1 MNWTPARD
9 KDKYGVA
16 IYNFSGISDACIKLN
31 VGETVHILEE
41 LGDWYFGYALH
52 NKSLRG
58 VFPKSFIQVK
68 DCIVDKTGL
77 VEVVTPRLPPIVQEV
92 TAVLREWGVLLRK
105 LYVERD
111 KNFTLL
117 RDTMKEI
124 IAHRSKILSGQL
136 PGDELKQ
143 LKHRITH
150 GIDRVNERLGLDLV
164 VRDDHGNILN
174 PDITSAVKLFRHHD
188 EAAARLIKQE
198 ELDGRIPTV
207 RKKPHLSWTALLS
220 FTNIIIKVPESS
232 EISIGLY
239 VGDAREG
246 REKPLSEAFIIP
258 WAEEGYNGH
267 PDLLLNLKCLFT
279 DLSTITLDES
289 QLWLIGYVVRQGSM
303 ATKEVD
309 PKRTSALL
317 TKKVTSTDC
326 MRRPFGIVMLEMTS
340 YFQKMKMLAL
350 DGNDAKEKD
359 CFATFYPCGEKET
372 LDMKKLLSSRNE
384 SIKDNK
390 TGLQGIWFSFELI
403 NGDLKQLREDNPHYV
418 SLRDVPVALRL
429 GLSDVIMPGD
439 VRNDLYITL
448 ISGEFTRGAKTSD
461 RNVEV
466 TIRII
471 NEKGKVIPGVIHQGC
486 RKGALDEYRSVTY
499 HHENK
504 PKWMETVKIALPIEE
519 FKKAHIKFTF
529 KHRSTNDVKDKSEKP
544 FSMSFVKLMQE
555 NGTTLSNIEH
565 ELIIYKIDPKKWQD
579 DDISYLKLPWKR
591 KNGEEL
597 VKVWTNGLAPSSK
610 DNFTISTTFCST
622 KLTQNAELLGL
633 LEWGWSGSK
642 DTEILQQRL
651 EGLRHVPSEE
661 LMVFLQDTLDVLLEI
676 LMINSTSDD
685 SDNRV
690 FEALVYV
697 ITIATDKNKHEA
709 FQPVLDSYIQQNFH
723 ATLVYNKLIHVLKFY
738 VEQGMDMD
746 RQETLKKSMKCL
758 QYVFKFIIRSRQL
771 FVELHG
777 RGQEQFEES
786 LQQLLEAM
794 AHMMVHTND
803 STLTV
808 QAHCLKYITTTIPD
822 IMSNFDPVS
831 MSAIL
836 VKMIDNLDHKRIP
849 KQKLMT
855 MNDIIHS
862 ELFKIPD
869 CRAVLLPCFISH
881 IKRLLA
887 ANEEV
892 TDFEV
897 VMRKEKKKTKLEKL
911 LGTEHSNTHVAED
924 RSMTE
929 ELELC
934 VKILGDILDV
944 LFCADVGSTF
954 DDMTLLSSKMLENI
968 LTIVY
973 KMTRDDPL
981 ICKFVSVLVSLLRQ
995 MNEKHFFSFLNRFS
1009 TQDLL
1014 YQFLVELQ
1022 MVLQDLI
1029 VQPVFPADWA
1039 EMILLQNSVIL
1050 KVLHQLS
1057 RVISDKMRE
1066 PFRELVWYNFFHC
1079 AIKFLT
1085 QPSLQLEKFT
1095 QSKRIKILSRYR
1107 DMRRETAAE
1116 IRSLWFSLGQHKIRF
1131 VAASVPG
1138 QSMVG
1143 PFLEMTMIPE
1153 VELRKATIPIFFDM
1167 MQCEFYSQRDQGKNL
1182 VPDMARNNQKIK
1194 GKFNVFES
1202 EILEKLDHL
1211 VEGGHGDDHYREV
1224 FQTLVGA
1231 LCEDHATMRE
1241 PGLRLVNTVS
1251 RLMDRLLQYRT
1262 IMSTPDNSP
1271 DTRMSCTVNLLDF
1284 YSEINRKELYL
1295 RYVYKLQDLHLGCDN
1310 YTEAGY
1316 TLLQHANLLRW
1327 SSEDLQ
1333 PALKSP
1339 LVRCVKHDELKEKL
1353 YERIISYFDK
1363 GQMWEDA
1370 LQLCKELVKH
1380 YEEVILNYTKL
1391 SDLLKR
1397 MAQFYENIMNP
1408 QNLRP
1413 EPEYFRVAY
1422 YGRGF
1427 PAFLQNKVFVYRGNG
1442 YERLGDFTSRI
1453 LDQFPNAELMKKLT
1467 PPSDEVKESPQQF
1480 IQISK
1485 VDCVMHENPFPSV
1498 NVSEQ
1503 IERYY
1508 RANRVKVFTYSRPFH
1523 RGQKDPTNEFATLC
1537 IEKTTLYTSYS
1548 LPGILRCFPVVKTKS
1563 KELSPLENALETM
1576 TNVNEEVHE
1585 LVKRYARDSSLPLDP
1600 LTRKLSGMVD
1610 PAVMGGI
1617 ANYEKAFLGDDY
1629 ILSHPGDADKVAN
1642 LRLLMASQVPLL
1654 EAGLS
1659 IHSMRVTEPISGLH
1673 DHMVASFTKMKAQVQ
1688 EKYGVQPMPDDLR
1701 IDIRPLKLHSQIS
1714 VSSDSSQRA
1723 SHQYDSLE
1731 MDNVELRS
1739 PRDDPKSDNLRNSFS
1754 RSLQAITERSSEFM
1768 FINRLSP
1775 AKSKGGTLPRNH
1787 KSSLPDLGLPG
1798 GSKSSKK
1805 EKSISKLLR
1814 RESFTSSTQWFDRPD
1829 SQVLAPPPQ
1838 PIIELSEQIRTFFL
1852 QVNPFMG
1859 PSSNQ
1864 KFKSR
1869 LDLATERPLRS
1880 DVEREKRISRPRSCN
1895 LNTPSVSTTPSPS
1908 LGSRESLSTG
1918 TPTESLHEEEAPP
1931 PLPVKMRERES
1942 DIDGNI
1948 LRYSGLSLKGGKM
1961 LPPVPTDISPEPP
1974 EKPPRPDRNHNHED
1988 SFLP

>member
-1 MNWTPARD
+1 MMNWTPARD

-16 IYNFSGISDACIKLN
+16 IYNFSGINDACIKLN

-41 LGDWYFGYALH
+41 LGEWYFGYALH

-58 VFPKSFIQVK
+58 VFPKSYIQVK

-105 LYVERD
+105 LYVEQD
-111 KNFTLL
+111 KNFALL

-188 EAAARLIKQE
+188 EAAARLRKLE
-198 ELDGRIPTV
+198 ESDGRIPTV
-207 RKKPHLSWTALLS
+207 RRKPHLSWTALLS

-232 EISIGLY
+232 EISLGLY
-239 VGDAREG
+239 VGDAKEG
-246 REKPLSEAFIIP
+246 KEKPLTEAFIIP

-317 TKKVTSTDC
+317 TKRVTSTDC

-340 YFQKMKMLAL
+340 YFQKMKLLAL

-359 CFATFYPCGEKET
+359 CCATFYPCGDKET

-390 TGLQGIWFSFELI
+390 TNSQGIWFSFELI

-448 ISGEFTRGAKTSD
+448 ISGEFSRGAKTSD

-466 TIRII
+466 TIRIV
-471 NEKGKVIPGVIHQGC
+471 NEKGRVIPGVIHQGC
-486 RKGALDEYRSVTY
+486 GKVPLDEYRSVTY

-555 NGTTLSNIEH
+555 NGTTLFNTEH
-565 ELIIYKIDPKKWQD
+565 DLIIYKIDPKKWQD
-579 DDISYLKLPWKR
+579 DDISYLKLSWR
-591 KNGEEL
+591 RVNGEDL
-597 VKVWTNGLAPSSK
+597 NKVWNYGLAPSSK

-633 LEWGWSGSK
+633 LEWGWSGST
-642 DTEILQQRL
+642 DTRILQQRL
-651 EGLRHVPSEE
+651 EGLRRVPSEE

-676 LMINSTSDD
+676 LMNNSTSDD

-723 ATLVYNKLIHVLKFY
+723 ATLAYNKLIHVLKFY

-758 QYVFKFIIRSRQL
+758 QYIFKFIIRSRQL
-771 FVELHG
+771 FVELYG
-777 RGQEQFEES
+777 RGQEEFEKS

-822 IMSNFDPVS
+822 IMSNFDPVT

-869 CRAVLLPCFISH
+869 CRAVLLPCFITH

-911 LGTEHSNTHVAED
+911 LGTEHCNTHVADD

-995 MNEKHFFSFLNRFS
+995 MNEKHFVSFLNRFS
-1009 TQDLL
+1009 TQEQLF
-1014 YQFLVELQ
+1014 QFLVELQ
-1022 MVLQDLI
+1022 MVIQDLI

-1066 PFRELVWYNFFHC
+1066 PFKEFVWCNFFLC

-1095 QSKRIKILSRYR
+1095 QSKRTKILSRYR

-1131 VAASVPG
+1131 VAPSGSG

-1167 MQCEFYSQRDQGKNL
+1167 MQCEFYSLRDQGKN
-1182 VPDMARNNQKIK
+1182 VPPDMARNNQKNK
-1194 GKFNVFES
+1194 GKFNEFEN

-1224 FQTLVGA
+1224 FQTIVGA

-1262 IMSTPDNSP
+1262 IMNTPDNSAE
-1271 DTRMSCTVNLLDF
+1271 TRMSCTVNLLDF

-1327 SSEDLQ
+1327 SPDSL
-1333 PALKSP
+1333 PHALRSP
-1339 LVRCVKHDELKEKL
+1339 LFHSVTQHDELKEKL
-1353 YERIISYFDK
+1353 YERIITYFDK

-1370 LQLCKELVKH
+1370 LKLCKELVQH

-1391 SDLLKR
+1391 GDLLKR

-1485 VDCVMHENPFPSV
+1485 VDCVMHENPFPNA

-1508 RANRVKVFTYSRPFH
+1508 RANQVKVFTYSRPFH

-1585 LVKRYARDSSLPLDP
+1585 LVKKYARDSALPLDP

-1629 ILSHPGDADKVAN
+1629 IQSHQGDSEKVAD
-1642 LRLLMASQVPLL
+1642 LRMLIASQIPLL

-1659 IHSMRVTEPISGLH
+1659 IHATRVTDPISGLH

-1688 EKYGVQPMPDDLR
+1688 EKYGVQPMPADLR
-1701 IDIRPLKLHSQIS
+1701 IDVRPLKLHSQIS
-1714 VSSDSSQRA
+1714 VNSDSSQRA
-1723 SHQYDSLE
+1723 SHQYDHSMQWLLYSSLE
-1731 MDNVELRS
+1731 MDSVELRS
-1739 PRDDPKSDNLRNSFS
+1739 SREEPKSDNLRHSFS
-1754 RSLQAITERSSEFM
+1754 RSLQAISERSSEFM

-1787 KSSLPDLGLPG
+1787 KSSLPDGLSG
-1798 GSKSSKK
+1798 SGSKSTKK

-1814 RESFTSSTQWFDRPD
+1814 RESFTSTQWFDRPD
-1829 SQVLAPPPQ
+1829 SQVLAPPPPQ
-1838 PIIELSEQIRTFFL
+1838 PIIELSEQ
-1852 QVNPFMG
+1852 
-1859 PSSNQ
+1859 
-1864 KFKSR
+1864 
-1869 LDLATERPLRS
+1869 LATERPLRS
-1880 DVEREKRISRPRSCN
+1880 DVERERRMSRPRSFN

-1908 LGSRESLSTG
+1908 MGSRESLSTG

-1931 PLPVKMRERES
+1931 PLPVKMREREQ
-1942 DIDGNI
+1942 DADGNS
-1948 LRYSGLSLKGGKM
+1948 LRYSGLSIKSGKM
-1961 LPPVPTDISPEPP
+1961 LPPVPSDISPEPP

>member
-1723 SHQYDSLE
+1723 SHQYE
-1731 MDNVELRS
+1731 
-1739 PRDDPKSDNLRNSFS
+1739 
-1754 RSLQAITERSSEFM
+1754 
-1768 FINRLSP
+1768 LSP

-1838 PIIELSEQIRTFFL
+1838 PIIELSEQVNSPIRTFFL

>member
-1838 PIIELSEQIRTFFL
+1838 PIIELSEQ
-1852 QVNPFMG
+1852 
-1859 PSSNQ
+1859 
-1864 KFKSR
+1864 
-1869 LDLATERPLRS
+1869 LATERPLRS